1 MIETNVNLNVHEIG
15 ILLNALNNLSTS
27 DQNLI
32 AKDYGSASS
41 LQARLLDIWQTM
53 DKSKLNLRYDITP
66 SF

>member
-15 ILLNALNNLSTS
+15 ILLSALDNLSTS

-41 LQARLLDIWQTM
+41 LQSRLLSIWQSM